1 MGVFL
6 WARYPCTHTQAFTCG
21 VGDSCSVSED
31 SLERVLRRAWCC
43 GRDRLIS
50 QLELQNRKT
59 MRQISQRLGDL
70 SAETDHKADS

>member
-1 MGVFL
+1 
-6 WARYPCTHTQAFTCG
+6 
-21 VGDSCSVSED
+21 VSED

-70 SAETDHKADS
+70 SAETDHKPDA

>member
-1 MGVFL
+1 MIQKS
-6 WARYPCTHTQAFTCG
+6 T
-21 VGDSCSVSED
+21 
-31 SLERVLRRAWCC
+31 SLKYEPSSGLLLNTGC

-70 SAETDHKADS
+70 SAETDHKADA